1 MQLVRF
7 LIAAAV
13 LLPACNNLPQG
24 MGSLSGIVVVA
35 PDSVWD
41 AIGDSVYSALEPRI
55 FTVRDERTFEVT
67 HVSPGD
73 AAWADLRRFRQIIA
87 VGGAD
92 DGWVEPALRRSRDDA
107 GSGGIAVAENV
118 WARNQR
124 VWAVVVPPGAAPD
137 AALPH
142 VDPVAQS
149 LDSIFRAGALQ
160 RMYQSRPDTALQDS
174 LLRTRGFGILMPNVY
189 HALTRDDEVSLFQSS
204 TQVGGTLV
212 RSVLIVDEPG
222 LVPLTQEAAL
232 AWRERTAGTLYR
244 PAHETLRERVEA
256 RTMTV
261 NGLPAIEVQG
271 IWDGTDPGWP
281 MSGPFMARVYHCEE
295 QDRSYLVDAW
305 VYAPGRP
312 KYEYMVQLATILNTF
327 RCGTGQN

>member
-1 MQLVRF
+1 MKMVRF
-7 LIAAAV
+7 LAAAAV

-24 MGSLSGIVVVA
+24 MGNLSGVVVVA
-35 PDSVWD
+35 PDSVW
-41 AIGDSVYSALEPRI
+41 AVIGDSVYSALEPRI

-67 HVSPGD
+67 HVSPAD

-87 VGGAD
+87 VGAAGDA
-92 DGWVEPALRRSRDDA
+92 WVEPALRRSSNDVDA
-107 GSGGIAVAENV
+107 GIAVAENV

-124 VWAVVVPPGAAPD
+124 VWTVVVPAGSAPD

-160 RMYQSRPDTALQDS
+160 RMYQSRPDTTLQDS

-189 HALTRDDEVSLFQSS
+189 HPLTRDDDVSLFQSS
-204 TQVGGTLV
+204 TQMGGTLV
-212 RSVLIVDEPG
+212 RSILVVHETG
-222 LVPLTQEAAL
+222 LVPLTMENAL
-232 AWRERTAGTLYR
+232 AWRERAAGELYR
-244 PAHETLRERVEA
+244 PAHETLRDRVES
-256 RTMTV
+256 RTLTV
-261 NGLPAIEVQG
+261 NGLPAMEVQG
-271 IWDGTDPGWP
+271 IWDGTDPSWP

-327 RCGTGQN
+327 RCGAGQD